1 MVIDGEF
8 MKIGV
13 FVGSFDPIHI
23 GHIKVMD
30 YLIDKKYLDKIIIL
44 PTGNYWGKNNLTDI
58 NKRCEM
64 IKLIKRDYLIV
75 DDINNKYQYTYQIL
89 NVLNEIYK
97 NDSLYLVIAADNIIS
112 FDKWKNVDEILYNN
126 RVIVLNRNN
135 ININEYVDKFKQKD
149 RFIVVQDYPF
159 INISSTSLRRKIN
172 KDFLDKKVYNYIIE
186 NHLYGN

>member
-1 MVIDGEF
+1 MIDGEF

-75 DDINNKYQYTYQIL
+75 DDVNNKYQYTYQIL
-89 NVLNEIYK
+89 DALNKIYK

-112 FDKWKNVDEILYNN
+112 FDKWKNVDDILLNN
-126 RVIVLNRNN
+126 NVIVLNRDN
-135 ININEYVDKFKQKD
+135 INIKSYVDNYEQKD
-149 RFIVVQDYPF
+149 KFLIIQDYPF
-159 INISSTSLRRKIN
+159 IKISSTELRRKIN